1 MSLLGPAWVG
11 VPPCRAFHPTVAR
24 SGVDDTVTDIDLAA
38 AEEAPTTAATAKLVA
53 DKRARIEELAEWDHL
68 DRSQRRAL
76 GVPVSDTEWAK
87 VKGLNVRRVAKY
99 RNDPYYAVCVDKL
112 RNITKKRIAPGG
124 SASLADIASLNGAP
138 GVDDLADYTAI
149 KGQVAALARQGEQ
162 KALDLW
168 LKHWGRPFL
177 DEETANRV
185 ADLASMSDEELV
197 RVLVEMVNPALLSS
211 VLEVN
216 GWGVQTPD
224 TCAAQTNA
232 DGAGV

>member
-1 MSLLGPAWVG
+1 VENGSDIVE
-11 VPPCRAFHPTVAR
+11 
-24 SGVDDTVTDIDLAA
+24 TDLVSV
-38 AEEAPTTAATAKLVA
+38 AEESGTVAATAKLVA
-53 DKRARIEELAEWDHL
+53 DKRDRIEELAEWDHL
-68 DRSQRRAL
+68 DRAQRRAL
-76 GVPVSDTEWAK
+76 GVPVSDAEWAK

-99 RNDPYYAVCVDKL
+99 RNDPYYAVCVEKL

-124 SASLADIASLNGAP
+124 SASLADIASLGGMP

-185 ADLASMSDEELV
+185 ADLASMADEELV
-197 RVLVEMVNPALLSS
+197 RTLVSMVNSALLAE
-211 VLEVN
+211 VL
-216 GWGVQTPD
+216 T
-224 TCAAQTNA
+224 
-232 DGAGV
+232 GAGWSVVSPQPTGAALVGADSADYE